1 MARRRRKSTDAPLDI
16 ALASDWR
23 FSAVMAG
30 ACFFG
35 PRILSAILDTSPL
48 LKGLGVAFS
57 MVGTVLAAVF
67 GAIAVTKLGKQ
78 LLKPRP
84 LPEWPSLS
92 PADRR
97 ILKGTPRNE
106 PSIHVAPA
114 GSLSGP
120 TAAPEAWS
128 IDVLHRIEWK
138 RFEDL
143 CCAFYVEKGIRART
157 TALGPDGG
165 VDVHLFQDDADPAK
179 ATAIVQCKAHN
190 SRIGVKPI
198 RELRGAMAHE
208 KVDKAFFMAPGGFT
222 DEARAFAAEHRI
234 TLLDAKL
241 FYAMIVR
248 LPVESRQ
255 RLLALATGGDWTT
268 PSCPSCGK
276 KLIARNSK
284 RGPFWGCQS
293 YPRCR
298 GMIPMRQANAAARA
312 PAMEMSL

>member
-1 MARRRRKSTDAPLDI
+1 MARRRRKSKDSPLDL

-30 ACFFG
+30 VCFFG

-48 LKGLGVAFS
+48 LKGLGTAFS
-57 MVGTVLAAVF
+57 MIGTVLAAVF
-67 GAIAVTKLGKQ
+67 GAIAVIKLGKQ

-92 PADRR
+92 PADRQ
-97 ILKGTPRNE
+97 ILKGTPRSE
-106 PSIHVAPA
+106 PSIRVAPR
-114 GSLSGP
+114 GP
-120 TAAPEAWS
+120 VPTPAATPEAWS

-165 VDVHLFQDDADPAK
+165 VDIHLFQDDAAPSQ

-198 RELRGAMAHE
+198 RELRGVMVHE

-222 DEARAFAAEHRI
+222 DEARAFATEHRI

-241 FYAMIVR
+241 FYAMIAR
-248 LPVESRQ
+248 LPAESRQ
-255 RLLALATGGDWTT
+255 RLLTLATDGDWTT
-268 PSCPSCGK
+268 PTCPSCGK
-276 KLIARNSK
+276 KLVARNSK
-284 RGPFWGCQS
+284 RGPLWGCPS
-293 YPRCR
+293 YPRCK
-298 GMIPMRQANAAARA
+298 GMIPMRQSDAAS
-312 PAMEMSL
+312 PALEMPK

>member
-1 MARRRRKSTDAPLDI
+1 
-16 ALASDWR
+16 
-23 FSAVMAG
+23 MAG
-30 ACFFG
+30 VCFFG

-48 LKGLGVAFS
+48 LKGLGTAFS
-57 MVGTVLAAVF
+57 MIGTVLAAVF
-67 GAIAVTKLGKQ
+67 GAIAVIKLGKQ

-92 PADRR
+92 PADRQ
-97 ILKGTPRNE
+97 ILKGTPRSE
-106 PSIHVAPA
+106 PSIRVAPR
-114 GSLSGP
+114 GP
-120 TAAPEAWS
+120 VPTPAATPEAWS

-165 VDVHLFQDDADPAK
+165 VDIHLFQDDAAPSQ

-198 RELRGAMAHE
+198 RELRGVMVHE

-222 DEARAFAAEHRI
+222 DEARAFATEHRI

-241 FYAMIVR
+241 FYAMIAR
-248 LPVESRQ
+248 LPAESRQ
-255 RLLALATGGDWTT
+255 RLLTLATDGDWTT
-268 PSCPSCGK
+268 PTCPSCGK
-276 KLIARNSK
+276 KLVARNSK
-284 RGPFWGCQS
+284 RGPLWGCPS
-293 YPRCR
+293 YPRCK
-298 GMIPMRQANAAARA
+298 GMIPMRQSDAAS
-312 PAMEMSL
+312 PALEMPK

>member
-1 MARRRRKSTDAPLDI
+1 MARRRRKSKDSPLDL

-30 ACFFG
+30 VCFFG

-48 LKGLGVAFS
+48 LKGLGTAFS
-57 MVGTVLAAVF
+57 MIGTVLAAVF
-67 GAIAVTKLGKQ
+67 GAIAVIKLGKQ

-92 PADRR
+92 PADRQ
-97 ILKGTPRNE
+97 ILKGTPRSE
-106 PSIHVAPA
+106 PSIRVAPR
-114 GSLSGP
+114 GP
-120 TAAPEAWS
+120 VPTPAATPEAWS

-165 VDVHLFQDDADPAK
+165 VDIHLFQDDAAPSQ

-198 RELRGAMAHE
+198 RELRGVMAHE

-222 DEARAFAAEHRI
+222 DEARAFATEHRI

-241 FYAMIVR
+241 FYAMIAR
-248 LPVESRQ
+248 LPAESRQ
-255 RLLALATGGDWTT
+255 RLLALATDGDWTT
-268 PSCPSCGK
+268 PTCPNCGK
-276 KLIARNSK
+276 KLVARNSK
-284 RGPFWGCQS
+284 RGPLWGCPS
-293 YPRCR
+293 YPRCK
-298 GMIPMRQANAAARA
+298 GMIPMRQSDAAS
-312 PAMEMSL
+312 PALEIPK